1 MSLFYHIGRY
11 FSLMVRVFTKPEKQ
25 KIYLRNIITEIWSL
39 GVGSIG
45 IVIVISVF
53 MGAVITLQAVYNIEN
68 PLIPLYIVG
77 LGTRDSMILEFS
89 STMVAL
95 ILAGKVGSSIAGQIG
110 TMRATEQIDAL
121 EIMGINSAAFLIMPK
136 IVALVLF
143 FPFLYIISVF
153 LGILGGY
160 LAVVIADVMT
170 TGAFLQGVKFMFI
183 PYYIVYSL
191 IKCEIFAFII
201 TSVASYEGYYVNG
214 GSLEIGK
221 AGTKAVVRSTILIL
235 IFNLILTQLLL
246 T

>member
-11 FSLMVRVFTKPEKQ
+11 FFLMVRVFTKPQKQ
-25 KIYLRNIITEIWSL
+25 KIYLRNIVTEIWSL
-39 GVGSIG
+39 GIGSIG
-45 IVIVISVF
+45 IVAVISVF
-53 MGAVITLQAVYNIEN
+53 MGAVITIQSAYNIQT
-68 PLIPLYIVG
+68 PLIPRYIIG

-110 TMRATEQIDAL
+110 TMRSTEQIDAL

-136 IVALVLF
+136 IAAMVLF

-153 LGILGGY
+153 LGIIGGY
-160 LAVVIADVMT
+160 FAAIITGVMT
-170 TGAFLQGVKFMFI
+170 TTTYLQGVQFMFV
-183 PYYIVYSL
+183 PYYITYSL
-191 IKCEIFAFII
+191 IKCEVFAFII
-201 TSVASYEGYYVNG
+201 TSISSYEGYYVNG
-214 GSLEIGK
+214 GSLEIGH

-235 IFNLILTQLLL
+235 IFNLLLTQLLL